1 MIEQHT
7 QTGQRPDTVR
17 TDVPRAVR
25 SAAWVMYAGAVA
37 SVIRVVADLA
47 TVHATKTAI
56 GHRDPNLSASALN
69 TLTHIAVI
77 AEVAGGVIGT
87 VLFVWMARA
96 CLDGKNW
103 ARITA
108 AALCALGVLGAF
120 LDLGGAITGGRST
133 ANLIMTFV
141 VAGIG
146 LVSICL
152 LWQRSSN
159 AYFRT
164 FRSPR
169 P

>member
-1 MIEQHT
+1 M
-7 QTGQRPDTVR
+7 RD
-17 TDVPRAVR
+17 
-25 SAAWVMYAGAVA
+25 AA
-37 SVIRVVADLA
+37 L
-47 TVHATKTAI
+47 
-56 GHRDPNLSASALN
+56 
-69 TLTHIAVI
+69 
-77 AEVAGGVIGT
+77 IGT

-133 ANLIMTFV
+133 ANLITTFV

-164 FRSPR
+164 FGSPR